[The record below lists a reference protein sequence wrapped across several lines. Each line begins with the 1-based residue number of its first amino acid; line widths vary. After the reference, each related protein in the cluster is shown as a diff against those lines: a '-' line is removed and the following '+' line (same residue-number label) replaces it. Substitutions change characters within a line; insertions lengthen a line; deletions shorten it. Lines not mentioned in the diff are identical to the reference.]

1 MCIILANNIMIVGV
15 ISYNLIHTGNSQLLV
30 VIAAATLQIG
40 RAPLMVA
47 AEYGHSATVQSLLT
61 ARADMDIQDKVSNAP
76 QPELHPHICNHVL
89 ACGNECCYCCRMVS
103 LHSCWHSTIK
113 NLKLLRF

>member
-1 MCIILANNIMIVGV
+1 
-15 ISYNLIHTGNSQLLV
+15 
-30 VIAAATLQIG
+30 
-40 RAPLMVA
+40 MVA

-61 ARADMDIQDKVSNAP
+61 ARADMDIQDKVSTAP

-89 ACGNECCYCCRMVS
+89 ACCCRMVS